1 MGQVKVLLEKFLGD
15 SKDKSIELI
24 TDGLGAYE
32 SALILFK
39 NINHVV
45 VSLGKNMCESK
56 LSLLKDFFRLK
67 RGLKKLKNLD
77 LYIHGFCVV
86 KNLWKISKSNINNV
100 ISQLATSITT
110 S

>member
-1 MGQVKVLLEKFLGD
+1 
-15 SKDKSIELI
+15 
-24 TDGLGAYE
+24 
-32 SALILFK
+32 
-39 NINHVV
+39 

-56 LSLLKDFFRLK
+56 FSLLKDFFRLK

-77 LYIHGFCVV
+77 LYINGFCVV
-86 KNLWKISKSNINNV
+86 KNLWKTNKSNIDNV

>member
-1 MGQVKVLLEKFLGD
+1 
-15 SKDKSIELI
+15 
-24 TDGLGAYE
+24 GLGAYE

-56 LSLLKDFFRLK
+56 FSLLKDFFRLK

-77 LYIHGFCVV
+77 LYINGFCVV
-86 KNLWKISKSNINNV
+86 KNIWKINKSNIDNV